1 VKAPFIAFGL
11 SAFDRIGPTF
21 GFSNLPERCGSPYQ
35 GSYASDG
42 GFRMGRLFR
51 ATKTI
56 GPDQKTR
63 PIFSKRINGFH
74 DRHLVYSLTKD
85 QKGQSDPFA

>member
-1 VKAPFIAFGL
+1 MKAPFIAFGL

-42 GFRMGRLFR
+42 GFRLGRLFR

-63 PIFSKRINGFH
+63 PIFSKRLNGFH
-74 DRHLVYSLTKD
+74 DRHLVYSLTED
-85 QKGQSDPFA
+85 RKGSK